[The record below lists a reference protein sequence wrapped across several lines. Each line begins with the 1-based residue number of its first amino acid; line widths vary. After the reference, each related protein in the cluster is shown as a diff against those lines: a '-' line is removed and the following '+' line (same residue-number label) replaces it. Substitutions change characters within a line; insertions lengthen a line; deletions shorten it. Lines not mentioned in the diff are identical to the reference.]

1 MTANRLRLA
10 LGAYGILAVAAIP
23 VRETNV
29 RLALWIFLAGLAL
42 KSVIAYYQS
51 RGGE

>member
-1 MTANRLRLA
+1 MTAKRLRLA

-29 RLALWIFLAGLAL
+29 RLAVWIFLAGLAV
-42 KSVIAYYQS
+42 KSVIAYYGS
-51 RGGE
+51 RRGD